1 MSSAGSGRG
10 TRGWR
15 PGRSRSSGACGRPRR
30 TPRRLAPRKRPTC
43 SPNRCRSTRWC
54 WIGRSSITLIRSTPW
69 ATLWPTCWGAMERGP
84 GWRGRWLPRPPVPWP
99 IGGREGLGP
108 SPSRW
113 WTARGRSPHGSSSR
127 PQKDRAALVATA
139 SLTESTIVVRTS
151 PGLATASSEDASS
164 FLAVESSEDGPRGG
178 SDAGR
183 AEERVARLVR
193 EMCDVCSQGGASR
206 FEDFLAR
213 CPGLPDLALR
223 LIAKEARLRRE
234 LGEGVSAV
242 EIERRLPRAQQVIS
256 AFPAVGETV
265 GEFRLLASLG
275 RGVWGAVFLAD
286 QPSLAN
292 RPVVLKITS
301 RKSWEHLSL
310 AKLRHAHIVPLYCV
324 QDLADRDLRLLCMPY
339 LGGTTLERFL
349 SELGKIPIARRTG
362 RDLLSRLDQDQTETP
377 LSVPSQ
383 GPAQQFLSRAS
394 YLQAVCWIGACL
406 ADALQFAH
414 QRELLHLDLKPSNV
428 LLAADG
434 TPMLLDFHLAQPPIR
449 PNESM
454 RRRLG
459 GTPNYMSPEQW
470 VAMMELH
477 EGRPI
482 TSTVDG
488 RSDIYALGVM
498 LHEMLGGAIPFG
510 FCPTLQMQFRRPLQ
524 VPVGLA
530 DIVDKCLAFD
540 SRDRYPDAAQ
550 LTEDLRRHLA
560 DLPLRGVSNRSLTE
574 RWQKWRRRHPHALG
588 RAATT
593 AVASSAVMLVAG
605 LVAGGDARQRLRGA
619 ESLLAES
626 RNHMD
631 SHDYP
636 AAMCALN
643 RGLAL
648 IDQSWVLSLDRPPS
662 RSQDLRRDLRQ
673 QLALAQ
679 RTQLAKELHDLADR
693 LRFLYGTDL
702 AATGA
707 LRALELHLRATWE
720 ARGRI
725 LAQLGGGLD
734 PEIARRLRTDFLD
747 LGILWAD
754 LRIRLASG
762 READA
767 RRDALRTLDEAERLF
782 GASPVLEH
790 ERRSHAEALGLTDLA
805 RAATRRCA
813 KLAPGT
819 AWEHYALGR
828 SLLAAGA
835 LEAAASEFDRA
846 TDLQPQDLWAQFS
859 RGICAYRRRCFDTA
873 LSAFDVCVALSP
885 GTAECYYNRGRAHA
899 ALGHTDL
906 ALRDYNHAL
915 RLAPTMAL
923 ASLNRG
929 ILYYREKRYS
939 EAIDDFRRALEGGAS
954 PAAVHHNLALVH
966 LARGDCAAARADLRC
981 ALEHEPAHAGAH
993 DLLDHLDGHA
1003 AAPAHAPDARRRQH
1017 ISRW

>member
-1 MSSAGSGRG
+1 M
-10 TRGWR
+10 
-15 PGRSRSSGACGRPRR
+15 
-30 TPRRLAPRKRPTC
+30 
-43 SPNRCRSTRWC
+43 
-54 WIGRSSITLIRSTPW
+54 
-69 ATLWPTCWGAMERGP
+69 
-84 GWRGRWLPRPPVPWP
+84 
-99 IGGREGLGP
+99 
-108 SPSRW
+108 
-113 WTARGRSPHGSSSR
+113 
-127 PQKDRAALVATA
+127 ATA

-164 FLAVESSEDGPRGG
+164 FLAVEPSEDGPRGGSDASRAEERVARLVREMFDVCCRGGASRFEAPGFATVSSEDASSFLAVEPSEDGPRGGSDAGRAEERVARLVQEMCDVCSQGGASRFEAPGFATASSENASSFLAVEPSEDGPRGG

-206 FEDFLAR
+206 FEDFLTR
-213 CPGLPDLALR
+213 CPGLPDLAFR

-362 RDLLSRLDQDQTETP
+362 RDLLPRLDQDQAETP

-449 PNESM
+449 PNESV
-454 RRRLG
+454 RRQLG

-498 LHEMLGGAIPFG
+498 LYEMLGGAIPFG

-550 LTEDLRRHLA
+550 LAEDLRRHLA
-560 DLPLRGVSNRSLTE
+560 NLPLRGVSNRSLTE

-588 RAATT
+588 RAVTT
-593 AVASSAVMLVAG
+593 AVASSAVILVAG

-636 AAMCALN
+636 AAVCALN

-679 RTQLAKELHDLADR
+679 RTQLAKELHELADH

-725 LAQLGGGLD
+725 LAQLGEGLD

-790 ERRSHAEALGLTDLA
+790 ERRSHAEALGLTDVA
-805 RAATRRCA
+805 RAATRCRA
-813 KLAPGT
+813 ELAPGT

-828 SLLAAGA
+828 SRLAAGA

-966 LARGDCAAARADLRC
+966 LACGDCAAAQADLRC
-981 ALEHEPAHAGAH
+981 ALEHEPAHAGAR
-993 DLLDHLDGHA
+993 DLLGHLDGHA
-1003 AAPAHAPDARRRQH
+1003 AAPAHGPDARTRRRQH

>member
-1 MSSAGSGRG
+1 M
-10 TRGWR
+10 
-15 PGRSRSSGACGRPRR
+15 
-30 TPRRLAPRKRPTC
+30 
-43 SPNRCRSTRWC
+43 
-54 WIGRSSITLIRSTPW
+54 
-69 ATLWPTCWGAMERGP
+69 
-84 GWRGRWLPRPPVPWP
+84 
-99 IGGREGLGP
+99 
-108 SPSRW
+108 
-113 WTARGRSPHGSSSR
+113 
-127 PQKDRAALVATA
+127 ATA

-164 FLAVESSEDGPRGG
+164 FLAVEPSEDGPRGG

-193 EMCDVCSQGGASR
+193 EMFDVCCQGGASR

-213 CPGLPDLALR
+213 YPGLPNLAFR

-234 LGEGVSAV
+234 LGEGVSTV

-275 RGVWGAVFLAD
+275 RGVQGAVFLAD

-339 LGGTTLERFL
+339 LGGTTLARFL
-349 SELGKIPIARRTG
+349 SELDKIPIARRTG
-362 RDLLSRLDQDQTETP
+362 RDLLSRLDQDQAETP

-449 PNESM
+449 PNESV

-498 LHEMLGGAIPFG
+498 LYEMLGGAIPFG

-550 LTEDLRRHLA
+550 LAEDLRRHLA
-560 DLPLRGVSNRSLTE
+560 NLPLRGVSNRSLTE

-588 RAATT
+588 RAVTT
-593 AVASSAVMLVAG
+593 AVASSAVILVAG

-626 RNHMD
+626 RNHMG

-636 AAMCALN
+636 AAVCALN

-662 RSQDLRRDLRQ
+662 RSQNLRRDLRQ

-790 ERRSHAEALGLTDLA
+790 ERRSHAEALGLTDVA
-805 RAATRRCA
+805 RVATRCRA
-813 KLAPGT
+813 ELAPGT

-828 SLLAAGA
+828 SRLAAGA

-966 LARGDCAAARADLRC
+966 LACGDCAAAQADLRC
-981 ALEHEPAHAGAH
+981 ALEHEPAHAGAR

-1003 AAPAHAPDARRRQH
+1003 AAPAHGPDARRRQH

>member
-1 MSSAGSGRG
+1 MATIPRVITKSLLDGTPNPDDACSG
-10 TRGWR
+10 T
-15 PGRSRSSGACGRPRR
+15 
-30 TPRRLAPRKRPTC
+30 T
-43 SPNRCRSTRWC
+43 
-54 WIGRSSITLIRSTPW
+54 
-69 ATLWPTCWGAMERGP
+69 M
-84 GWRGRWLPRPPVPWP
+84 
-99 IGGREGLGP
+99 
-108 SPSRW
+108 
-113 WTARGRSPHGSSSR
+113 
-127 PQKDRAALVATA
+127 
-139 SLTESTIVVRTS
+139 VRTS
-151 PGLATASSEDASS
+151 SSLATTSSEDASS
-164 FLAVESSEDGPRGG
+164 FMVVESSEDGPRGG

-183 AEERVARLVR
+183 AEELVARLVR
-193 EMCDVCSQGGASR
+193 EMFDVCCQGGASR

-213 CPGLPDLALR
+213 YPQLPDLAFR
-223 LIAKEARLRRE
+223 LIAEEARLRQE
-234 LGEGVSAV
+234 LGDGVSAV
-242 EIERRLPRAQQVIS
+242 EIGRRLPQRESEIAALLNSYTVLPRAQQVIS

-275 RGVWGAVFLAD
+275 RGVRGAVFLAD

-301 RKSWEHLSL
+301 CDGREHLSL
-310 AKLRHAHIVPLYCV
+310 AQLQHAHIVPLYCV

-339 LGGTTLERFL
+339 LGGTTLGRLL
-349 SELGKIPIARRTG
+349 SELGEIPIARRTG
-362 RDLLSRLDQDQTETP
+362 RDLLSGLDRAQAETP

-383 GPAQQFLSRAS
+383 GPARQFLSRAS

-449 PNESM
+449 PNESA
-454 RRRLG
+454 RHRLG
-459 GTPNYMSPEQW
+459 GTPNYMPPEQW
-470 VAMMELH
+470 VAMMEIRD
-477 EGRPI
+477 GRAI
-482 TSTVDG
+482 TAAVDG

-498 LHEMLGGAIPFG
+498 LYEMLGGAIPFG
-510 FCPTLQMQFRRPLQ
+510 FCPTLRMQFRRPPQ

-530 DIVDKCLAFD
+530 DIVAKCLAFD

-550 LTEDLRRHLA
+550 LAEDLRRHLA

-574 RWQKWRRRHPHALG
+574 RWQKWRRRRPHALG
-588 RAATT
+588 RAAPT
-593 AVASSAVMLVAG
+593 AVASAALLVAV
-605 LVAGGDARQRLRGA
+605 LVVVGDARQRLRGA

-626 RNHMD
+626 RKYMD

-636 AAMCALN
+636 AAVRALN

-648 IDQSWVLSLDRPPS
+648 IDQSWALSLDRHPF
-662 RSQDLRRDLRQ
+662 RSHDLRRDLRQ

-679 RTQLAKELHDLADR
+679 RTQLAEELHELADR
-693 LRFLYGTDL
+693 LRLLYGTDL
-702 AATGA
+702 PATGA
-707 LRALELHLRATWE
+707 LRALELRLRTTWE

-734 PEIARRLRTDFLD
+734 PEIARRFRTDFLD

-767 RRDALRTLDEAERLF
+767 RRDALRTLEEAERLF
-782 GASPVLEH
+782 GASPVLVR
-790 ERRSHAEALGLTDLA
+790 ERQSHAEALGLTDVA
-805 RAATRRCA
+805 RAAARCRA
-813 KLAPGT
+813 ELAPET
-819 AWEHYALGR
+819 AWEHYTLGR

-846 TDLQPQDLWAQFS
+846 TDLQPQDLWAQLS

-885 GTAECYYNRGRAHA
+885 GTAECYYNRARAHA

-939 EAIDDFRRALEGGAS
+939 EAIDDFRRAMEGGAS

-966 LARGDCAAARADLRC
+966 LARGDCAAARADLRR
-981 ALEHEPAHAGAH
+981 ALGHEPAHARAR
-993 DLLDHLDGHA
+993 DLLDHLEGHA
-1003 AAPAHAPDARRRQH
+1003 AAPAREPDARRPAGPAATGR
-1017 ISRW
+1017 